1 MSDEFVSKDKHNS
14 DIDQLTLAIQDTR
27 ERIEDY
33 KQTTNQQ
40 IAFWGIA
47 VAVIA
52 VVFACMQVGLA
63 VIFYFLK

>member
-1 MSDEFVSKDKHNS
+1 MDTNFVSKQEHDA

-40 IAFWGIA
+40 ISFWGIA

-52 VVFACMQVGLA
+52 VVFAVLQVGLA
-63 VIFYFLK
+63 LILYFLK